1 MKKYDYVEVTK
12 GLYKGLR
19 GFIDA
24 LPTEKQAYLLTQGG
38 LYPKVRLSSLRLV
51 PDEENDL
58 QHDTT
63 PLPF

>member
-1 MKKYDYVEVTK
+1 MKRHDYVEVTK

-24 LPTEKQAYLLTQGG
+24 LEGSKKAYLLTQGG
-38 LYPKVRLSSLRLV
+38 LYPLVRLSSLRLV
-51 PDEENDL
+51 PDEE
-58 QHDTT
+58 DTEQNEQ

>member
-1 MKKYDYVEVTK
+1 MKRHDYVEVTK

-24 LPTEKQAYLLTQGG
+24 LPTVKKAHLLTQGG
-38 LYPKVRLSSLRLV
+38 LYPLVRISSLRLV
-51 PDEENDL
+51 PDEEETDVNYP
-58 QHDTT
+58 